1 MRTNPVL
8 QRAVEPP
15 IRENKEFWNGA
26 RANFQSDQVSG
37 AVETGEMP
45 SVAQFMSVENWGKE
59 VRFT

>member
-26 RANFQSDQVSG
+26 RANFRATKSQVQ
-37 AVETGEMP
+37 VETGEMP
-45 SVAQFMSVENWGKE
+45 SVDQFISVENWE
-59 VRFT
+59 WR